1 MILSKVYYMPIHII
15 VPRKR
20 FENCVFITGFHG
32 IGATG
37 YIAVSHLIDS
47 LKAERIGYV
56 ETDLMPPFVM
66 MTSNRLVTPFEIY
79 KLDRFIFMKSEF
91 PPHRSEEIT
100 FAKTLAEWV
109 TAKKFKEAV
118 LIGGLD
124 NNFKTG
130 DSSMRV
136 VSTKAFSH
144 KVEAFGAPFLEPGLY
159 VTGPIA
165 VMLTIFETNN
175 FPAIAIL
182 PYATLTRPDPNAA
195 AVAIDKICRIYGL
208 NVDVSSLVK
217 DAREV
222 EVELEERRERARTS
236 YEGMWV

>member
-1 MILSKVYYMPIHII
+1 
-15 VPRKR
+15 
-20 FENCVFITGFHG
+20 
-32 IGATG
+32 
-37 YIAVSHLIDS
+37 
-47 LKAERIGYV
+47 
-56 ETDLMPPFVM
+56 
-66 MTSNRLVTPFEIY
+66 
-79 KLDRFIFMKSEF
+79 MKSEF
-91 PPHRSEEIT
+91 PPHRSEEVT
-100 FAKTLAEWV
+100 FAKTLAVWV
-109 TAKKFKEAV
+109 TDKKFKEAV

-144 KVEAFGAPFLEPGLY
+144 KVETFGAPFLESGLY

-182 PYATLTRPDPNAA
+182 PYATLTRPDPSAA
-195 AVAIDKICRIYGL
+195 AIAIDKICQIYGL
-208 NVDVSSLVK
+208 DVDVSSLVE
-217 DAREV
+217 DASKI
-222 EVELEERRERARTS
+222 EVELQERRERTRTG